1 MKDNFHEQHRPKTI
15 WVFRTSVSKKEDAT
29 KLKPVLNSLMQ
40 QGDKWNF
47 DLEDCDHILRV
58 ETKTLAAM
66 EIIYQ
71 LEKEGYY
78 CAELEDE
85 NNFSESTPF
94 VFFQNSPP
102 TPLFSKMISCTKM
115 I

>member
-1 MKDNFHEQHRPKTI
+1 MKDNFHKQRIPKTI
-15 WVFRTSVSKKEDAT
+15 WVFRTSVYAKEDAA

-58 ETKTLAAM
+58 ETKTLTAK

-71 LEKEGYY
+71 LEKAGYY
-78 CAELEDE
+78 CAELEDDCS
-85 NNFSESTPF
+85 FVSTHIIPEF
-94 VFFQNSPP
+94 MMN
-102 TPLFSKMISCTKM
+102 
-115 I
+115 